1 MTQFEKIDTSR
12 ELNLKMLF
20 VRSVKYAVGRINGGQ
35 MKNSKP
41 PNLRAENY
49 SKIPLDNTPGKT
61 KMIPWA
67 KILLQ
72 IRFTQRRKREVMA
85 VIDLITPWPRW
96 IQCGVNIPE
105 KPGFLKH
112 SLFWHSAVQN

>member
-1 MTQFEKIDTSR
+1 
-12 ELNLKMLF
+12 MLF

-61 KMIPWA
+61 KMIP
-67 KILLQ
+67 
-72 IRFTQRRKREVMA
+72 
-85 VIDLITPWPRW
+85 
-96 IQCGVNIPE
+96 
-105 KPGFLKH
+105 
-112 SLFWHSAVQN
+112 